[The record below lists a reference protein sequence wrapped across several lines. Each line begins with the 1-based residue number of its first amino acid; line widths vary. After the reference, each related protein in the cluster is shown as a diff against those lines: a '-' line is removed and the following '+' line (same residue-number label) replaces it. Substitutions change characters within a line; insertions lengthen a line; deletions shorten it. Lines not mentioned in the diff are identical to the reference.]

1 MLEFMGQLPSFELDQ
16 AERSAWVDY
25 VTRQRHRISCQ
36 RRAAAPLFMTTPLVS
51 SEMVDVGVRV
61 LRESG
66 FLWGESSADH
76 LLVRELLEKA
86 LSCHPMRT
94 ASSQEQSIPVK
105 IEEKGRKWL

>member
-1 MLEFMGQLPSFELDQ
+1 
-16 AERSAWVDY
+16 
-25 VTRQRHRISCQ
+25 
-36 RRAAAPLFMTTPLVS
+36 MTTPLVS

-105 IEEKGRKWL
+105 IEEKVLPIVPTDSARDYTAPSPTLLR